1 MWHAECYTSL
11 GQEII
16 KFPTVV
22 MKDVAGNPWHKEDER
37 QKQMLT
43 AVKGAHLCIP
53 FQCEVCWFRNLEG
66 RDPRG
71 GGSDDVYLACI
82 RRANLDAMLGKSPL
96 TIRAH
101 RRETI
106 GVLENSRL
114 IGKTPAYH
122 PRGPFPLGDPVGMSL
137 AVDMLLK
144 SLVAKGRIAN
154 HVQFATLRKLRATYT
169 KNWESSPAGVKEGA
183 SFAKGAGRI
192 RPTSCPAQSE
202 WFYDFLRGMEYRMGC
217 QSEPNHG
224 LLMGAI
230 VHLLEILS
238 VDAQEAEESGLEL
251 EANELWKAGAYFC
264 TLTVA
269 SLRGHEGFYMDL
281 AGLRDHLPR
290 GKDGRVPAG
299 LNQNSVLTEEMCRD
313 LPHVTVCLLGK
324 FKGEIGVDHHLIIVA
339 SETIS
344 GLRPRWWL
352 EKLVDMC
359 ESEGRYSGPAFASAD
374 GQLASSLDYNALF
387 RKYLARIQDETS
399 LIPGDLDVDSR
410 FSTFRSLRKSA
421 VTRLERAGFGDD
433 FVDKMNR
440 WRTQERAKGRS
451 PKRRMNA
458 HYAEAILLSPTTWR
472 GSYFL

>member
-1 MWHAECYTSL
+1 M
-11 GQEII
+11 
-16 KFPTVV
+16 
-22 MKDVAGNPWHKEDER
+22 
-37 QKQMLT
+37 
-43 AVKGAHLCIP
+43 
-53 FQCEVCWFRNLEG
+53 
-66 RDPRG
+66 
-71 GGSDDVYLACI
+71 
-82 RRANLDAMLGKSPL
+82 
-96 TIRAH
+96 
-101 RRETI
+101 
-106 GVLENSRL
+106 LENSRL

-137 AVDMLLK
+137 AVDMLVK
-144 SLVAKGRIAN
+144 SLVAKGRLAD
-154 HVQFATLRKLRATYT
+154 HVQFATLHKLRATYT
-169 KNWESSPAGVKEGA
+169 KNWESSPSGVKEGA

-224 LLMGAI
+224 LLIGAI

-251 EANELWKAGAYFC
+251 EANDLWKAGAYFC

-290 GKDGRVPAG
+290 GKDGHVPAG

-352 EKLVDMC
+352 EKLVDVC

-387 RKYLARIQDETS
+387 RRYLARVQDETS
-399 LIPGDLDVDSR
+399 LIPGDQDVDSH

-421 VTRLERAGFGDD
+421 VTRLERAGFGND

-451 PKRRMNA
+451 AKRRMNA
-458 HYAEAILLSPTTWR
+458 HYAKAILLSPTTWR

>member
-1 MWHAECYTSL
+1 
-11 GQEII
+11 
-16 KFPTVV
+16 

-66 RDPRG
+66 RDPRR

-137 AVDMLLK
+137 AVDMLVK
-144 SLVAKGRIAN
+144 SLVAKSCIAN

-299 LNQNSVLTEEMCRD
+299 LNQNSVLTEEMLCRD

-344 GLRPRWWL
+344 GLRPLWWL
-352 EKLVDMC
+352 EKLVHVC

-458 HYAEAILLSPTTWR
+458 HYAEAVMLSPTTRR